1 MASDEEYALGPP
13 DSSTNLVYTHSMS
26 TVADRLRL
34 ESLERLRKM
43 TPAERLAEALALGDR
58 AIDSHAAAHR
68 LDRDEARRRLERSS
82 QAGRRSSRVMLDII
96 E

>member
-1 MASDEEYALGPP
+1 
-13 DSSTNLVYTHSMS
+13 MS

-43 TPAERLAEALALGDR
+43 TAAERLAEALVLGDH
-58 AIDSHAAAHR
+58 AIADHAAAHR
-68 LDRDEARRRLERSS
+68 LDRDEARRRLERGS
-82 QAGRRSSRVMLDII
+82 QAGCRCSRVMLDIL